1 MYGGSTGRGHT
12 GNVIVNNPFYG
23 YSTITINGGLF
34 EILPAGNTKKDNI
47 FCGIYGAGAGGMN
60 GIGEGDD
67 NADSHTPDKSIAYWN
82 ESGDVMLYGPYAVAK
97 DRLVTYHCYNNDDF
111 ESFTDVDPTNT
122 NTKIVIN
129 GGEFGS
135 TTDPIDGI
143 YGGGSGF
150 MSKGLWSSTAATP
163 NKCGG
168 NVYGKVGA
176 TVASITING
185 GEFHCTNGI
194 FAGGRGTDFFYSQN
208 PYGGNSGNYKALGKT
223 YGNVELNINGGI
235 FYCPVF
241 GGGYGVADAKEMGTS
256 NVETL
261 SDMARLYGQSSVNI
275 MGGTFYKNIYGG
287 GNLACNVGTYKDAD
301 GNVTTTPAD
310 GTGLATVMMQK
321 GMTPYE
327 LLITD
332 EWKQSYTDNEN
343 PHFSVF
349 GGGYGRLTTVGSTDV
364 TVNVDG
370 DYGKNGPGHDGN
382 IDPNDPSLDNSMG
395 APNFTVWAVL
405 GGGYAGTVAGNTK
418 VTVDGKTFIR
428 RVFGG
433 GFGDIASTE
442 DNTTGQIGGNT
453 EVYMRGA
460 FTHGDVFGGSAGL
473 KPETASS
480 THFITVARVIG
491 TTMVEVADD
500 ANIYGNVYG
509 GGDNANVGIYQEMKP
524 SDYYSPDL
532 LTSAS
537 TLNQADGSFISYKA
551 DGYRSFV
558 NIRGGN
564 IFGNVYGG
572 GVGCKKAE
580 ANQYYNIGRINGNTL
595 VHVVNSNPGV
605 DSGIDN
611 VVPCVW
617 GDIYGGCE
625 YGTVDGNTLVHIE
638 GGMLGKN
645 VYGGGYGDI
654 DIDSELTVDKEVLGK
669 KDVADTGTYADIL
682 GNTKVQIDGGSWI
695 WNRKADS
702 NGNITTWLDA
712 ESDSSPICSDHNEF
726 RKIAYAIDRATSLD
740 NIGDPLAQNAIDR
753 IRNNENTKKFFDLDR
768 FTFTNSYNIF
778 GGGNRACHVGS
789 ASVDNTGKSVVI
801 INHSPL
807 DDIKDSKGKTISM
820 FENTTLQGLCWFMNS
835 IYVSSPSFSV
845 FGAGYGVNTSVG
857 KTEVYAQ
864 PGAKFD
870 DDGLLTIN
878 GIKYRYLYQNNDFKT
893 YLDLEDDIYNDYL
906 KLSKEDKKLYFGSY
920 DGGESDPNIFR
931 RYHISRLAWKIGEPG
946 LVLLQIH
953 GGGYAGYVTGDT
965 YVETD
970 CQLGCHDIFGA
981 GLGAL
986 PYGDFSS
993 GSGYDFGS
1001 VKGKSMVF
1009 IKGGDV
1015 NHSVYGGGS
1024 GVESVKKNGGFIDF
1038 PDMAHVE
1045 KTEVHI
1051 YGKMF
1056 KYRNGLGLIERTLI
1070 FGRVYG
1076 GGDLANVGSKKADA
1090 AVFTRDNYLSPT
1102 NRTTLVNIRGG
1113 SLMSQVFAGG
1123 RGRSVRECADSKSLG
1138 GVYGNSCLIIDR
1150 PVMHYP
1156 YWDDATKE
1164 YLSPNDD
1171 ANMVHPVDI
1180 DNYPT
1185 LMERIYG
1192 GCQNG
1197 TVYGNTLL
1205 TIYDGWFGQSAHGG
1219 GLGSVETI
1227 TENGSESVAVTSADV
1242 TGNTNLLIL
1251 GGNVQAHALWDVQAR
1266 TWSPAS
1272 IVDGTIYSPQYDP
1285 KARKFKV
1292 DHNIYGGG
1300 NIACVVGNNSYLT
1313 MTKGLLYNSTEM
1325 VAGRDTGK
1333 NFFESIEWK
1342 EIYEKIGTP
1351 QFSVFGG
1358 GFGENAIVM
1367 GDTYVNV
1374 EMEGRGS
1381 ILEGIDIVKGEE
1393 YKHFFNGYSVMDI
1406 IGGGYSGKVVGD
1418 THIVGSGGVFCRRVF
1433 GGGTYSSV
1441 NSTDVELKAID
1452 CHDIFG
1458 GGFMGDVLKSTT
1470 VRIGDN
1476 KPATSPHTYS
1486 NADIFIHGNV
1496 YGGNDV
1502 SGYVNVG
1509 LNKNGY
1515 FMDNGGTG
1523 TTINIY
1529 GGHLFGDVY
1538 GAGNGNYLY
1547 ATDRNGN
1554 KNVTVN
1560 EYYPINP
1567 NDPDSETVPLVYTVP
1582 MRENMTQSRATS
1594 DAVKM
1599 VNINSWRPLTNK
1611 VSINIQGVSTSDTVR
1626 IDGNVYGGGNSAT
1639 VQKLLAYGAS
1649 EDTDK
1654 SVGDISV
1661 NIGNHVRIGGVFMG
1675 CNGEE
1680 LFVTSEDNDFMNM
1693 FQKLNGDIN
1702 DYTQELDFAEPID
1715 WINDSENANIST
1727 VYLPTEKS
1735 KRPIVYPYLLDLYFQ
1750 PVETNIQGSLKWNGS
1765 ETGEGLTDCV
1775 IGTFCCGGNRGNMN
1789 VLPKTSG
1796 KIGNVLE
1803 YTFPEGLTITDK
1815 IVGGCNNTNYDYK
1828 GKAKHRGG
1836 YLLGDA
1842 DSEYPFIKLN
1852 IRNKFMPKE
1861 KNGAYVGGNVYGGCF
1876 KSGTIIGDVL
1886 INLQSDM
1893 LAGKDKDK
1901 LEKSNELLVKAAE
1914 YSALNVYGAGYGMES
1929 YIYGIANVTIGE
1941 SVKCSEPKMDGN
1953 KFLPC
1958 GVVDPDS
1965 NPEGLGVSANFIYG
1979 EGQQGN
1985 VVGYSTIK
1993 MLNGHIFRAVTGGSY
2008 SGYVYGSTQV
2018 IVGYPTYYST
2028 NRQNHVRGRYELKRA
2043 DRKNLGVE
2051 NDNGKEKTP
2060 AIKQHIYLLNDEWI
2074 SQGVYEDIV
2083 AIDNGNGMRDT
2094 ITDANRA
2101 HYFKKIVSAAPSVG
2115 WENVNITI
2123 DEAVYGGGYSVA
2135 QGSVLANNTTVLKL
2149 TDKYNLDYAIIANG
2163 NGDDLNLLPGGSTA
2177 GFCGNTL
2184 VLVGDNK
2191 DSEHITISHQDIR
2204 PVQLPDGTDLY
2215 GYYYKHYASDADAAN
2230 GIYTYRYISLQDKY
2244 FFKSG
2249 ATPPSG
2255 LEGIRENE
2263 FYEYDSEGGIFGDG
2277 HLSYAQ
2283 GFRSAD
2289 LTGYGFAGHTID
2301 NPKILNTFQQ
2311 LDIIRLEDNC
2321 FSLLGARDYTVN
2333 DVNKTPYSIARVGE
2347 IKMVANDI
2355 RFDSNGNLEA
2365 KPDNNTDF
2373 RYSTKARNYMGFSNN
2388 ILYVSAITSNVDFN
2402 SGMWRNRNG
2411 QLAAAS
2417 TDNTAFAGMSYQG
2430 VKQHYIDDYNA
2441 NKDKEDAEDPFG
2453 EFQKRN
2459 DGTAMNMIGIA
2470 SGYAMKIQLCHETYD
2485 SDRKKVVENKLYGP
2499 IYGVV
2504 EMNLI
2509 NVRED
2514 EGGGYVYADNNHK
2527 RHDGDSH
2534 EEDFLETTGNFVF
2547 PYHKG
2552 RYIVD
2557 DCFPTGYHAIT
2568 APGSDKTVDDVKVHY
2583 WYVTGFHYYYNV
2595 NISGYTFK
2603 SSKENPLEFDS
2614 DNKDGLTV
2622 LAGLKSTQPISIFN
2636 WKMRSGHP
2644 DDKSQYSSDLEYRNY
2659 LTGTETNETDKTY
2672 YSDAVAGGYKLY
2684 VGGAESNNFS
2694 GATSIDDPDKA
2705 SKGFAALL
2713 SMREKGDDEATLFN
2727 NSLPAG
2733 LKEDAKISFR
2743 LVDMVDNTNYVEP
2756 DYFDKHLGRKS
2767 MATLVLKAPAY
2778 EEYVSE
2784 TDNKPIY
2791 TNTGKFY
2798 KKTETGY
2805 ELVESGNL
2813 DADNTYYQPQTEE
2826 FVKIDNLFT
2835 YNTVNKKYEKVEN
2848 ISDVIIDESNP
2859 TVYYVQREYTYTIY
2873 LTIEY
2878 VQGPTVSGQITIG
2891 NCALPGEMVRV
2902 TKDNIVVSAD
2912 QSFAV
2917 NGYYWRIGKRQMGAD
2932 GKWEFKD
2939 TTPWTKENI
2948 SNNVAT
2954 GYDTFNQADESG
2966 KGLFAGCHYDKT
2978 DDLLDVPVY
2987 YYMNGYGIQLGA
2999 SITGLNDILEVGMHD
3014 ADKFVVHNYH
3024 RMDPHKAG
3032 INLHLAEAITR
3043 VNEES
3048 LDTTE
3053 SDPLPEPRIYISD
3066 KSDLSAFVAFVDSIG
3081 TDSNAPRYG
3090 AKAQFFLQN
3099 DIALEATDKGG
3110 YYISD
3115 FAGILHGDGH
3125 VISGIPSGKS
3135 LFNNI
3140 ESSGNIYNLGLASGK
3155 ISNLTA
3161 DGKIGNYHCCFEY
3174 APASG
3179 KSGSTPVVYRWDGSP
3194 YKGYT
3199 TEDFRLG
3206 RVAYDLNE
3214 YYLRARHRDAA
3225 TTSSTEADADNEI
3238 LKYVSAYYANGDYQY
3253 ACRTDA
3259 ITGKNTGITYLRIGK
3274 GGDTPNYEQVETRH
3288 DKTHPLDAPRVK
3300 YNADGSI
3307 PTPVV
3312 YTPLFNANNSGTEPM
3327 NDFLFW
3333 GQSLQHNP
3341 DNYPCDIA
3349 SHQNSYMSNRV
3360 YRTAAYYGDTSL
3372 DAFHYNAYNNGS
3384 ITMSTYVH
3392 DSATTAVDFTCLH
3405 DLPAATETVDVIFY
3419 PPMDDNASRFND
3431 FVVKEDAG
3439 ITQNLLVYTADNDEA
3454 TGNEAYDV
3462 VEKALNYNETTRE
3475 ALINGHHITKGIDG
3489 YSTTLLHLVER
3500 TPDNENGDGETC
3512 NNNNL
3517 CVPIAFNVNDRA
3529 WYVRRPLH
3537 YAEDSKG
3544 AWEGICLPFTVDKAA
3559 ASLNGEITHFYGSP
3573 SDTETDNPSQNIHS
3587 LHHEY
3592 WLRGLTSI
3600 ATEGNVPSAVFQR
3613 PGAALFSPTDASGNA
3628 LTNGVSYTFANTFF
3642 VDNYADKLYN
3652 QYANPYYATAHNYPD
3667 YLRLAG
3673 EVPYIVRFPGA
3684 RYYEFDLSSA
3694 FYNDIFGAWED
3705 AQTVTFNAYGDNHTG
3720 DTSYGAITIP
3730 ITKGMATM
3738 VGGKYSHL
3746 GTFSAINVS
3755 NSNVYGMNDSGTAF
3769 DDASSLST
3777 VTPFRTYMSPTATR
3791 SNARYDYTS
3800 VINIAEQNADNIM
3813 PDMEENEDDTQT
3825 EDHITVRAIGNQRV
3839 RIEST
3844 TATRLNVVTVAGQL
3858 YRILDVQPG
3867 IATYSDFQP
3876 GLYIFGT
3883 TKVIVR

>member
-1 MYGGSTGRGHT
+1 M
-12 GNVIVNNPFYG
+12 
-23 YSTITINGGLF
+23 
-34 EILPAGNTKKDNI
+34 
-47 FCGIYGAGAGGMN
+47 
-60 GIGEGDD
+60 
-67 NADSHTPDKSIAYWN
+67 
-82 ESGDVMLYGPYAVAK
+82 
-97 DRLVTYHCYNNDDF
+97 
-111 ESFTDVDPTNT
+111 
-122 NTKIVIN
+122 
-129 GGEFGS
+129 
-135 TTDPIDGI
+135 
-143 YGGGSGF
+143 
-150 MSKGLWSSTAATP
+150 
-163 NKCGG
+163 
-168 NVYGKVGA
+168 
-176 TVASITING
+176 
-185 GEFHCTNGI
+185 
-194 FAGGRGTDFFYSQN
+194 
-208 PYGGNSGNYKALGKT
+208 
-223 YGNVELNINGGI
+223 
-235 FYCPVF
+235 
-241 GGGYGVADAKEMGTS
+241 
-256 NVETL
+256 
-261 SDMARLYGQSSVNI
+261 
-275 MGGTFYKNIYGG
+275 
-287 GNLACNVGTYKDAD
+287 
-301 GNVTTTPAD
+301 
-310 GTGLATVMMQK
+310 
-321 GMTPYE
+321 
-327 LLITD
+327 
-332 EWKQSYTDNEN
+332 
-343 PHFSVF
+343 
-349 GGGYGRLTTVGSTDV
+349 
-364 TVNVDG
+364 
-370 DYGKNGPGHDGN
+370 
-382 IDPNDPSLDNSMG
+382 
-395 APNFTVWAVL
+395 
-405 GGGYAGTVAGNTK
+405 
-418 VTVDGKTFIR
+418 
-428 RVFGG
+428 
-433 GFGDIASTE
+433 
-442 DNTTGQIGGNT
+442 
-453 EVYMRGA
+453 
-460 FTHGDVFGGSAGL
+460 
-473 KPETASS
+473 
-480 THFITVARVIG
+480 
-491 TTMVEVADD
+491 
-500 ANIYGNVYG
+500 
-509 GGDNANVGIYQEMKP
+509 
-524 SDYYSPDL
+524 
-532 LTSAS
+532 
-537 TLNQADGSFISYKA
+537 
-551 DGYRSFV
+551 
-558 NIRGGN
+558 
-564 IFGNVYGG
+564 
-572 GVGCKKAE
+572 
-580 ANQYYNIGRINGNTL
+580 
-595 VHVVNSNPGV
+595 
-605 DSGIDN
+605 
-611 VVPCVW
+611 
-617 GDIYGGCE
+617 
-625 YGTVDGNTLVHIE
+625 
-638 GGMLGKN
+638 
-645 VYGGGYGDI
+645 
-654 DIDSELTVDKEVLGK
+654 
-669 KDVADTGTYADIL
+669 
-682 GNTKVQIDGGSWI
+682 
-695 WNRKADS
+695 
-702 NGNITTWLDA
+702 
-712 ESDSSPICSDHNEF
+712 
-726 RKIAYAIDRATSLD
+726 
-740 NIGDPLAQNAIDR
+740 
-753 IRNNENTKKFFDLDR
+753 
-768 FTFTNSYNIF
+768 
-778 GGGNRACHVGS
+778 
-789 ASVDNTGKSVVI
+789 
-801 INHSPL
+801 
-807 DDIKDSKGKTISM
+807 
-820 FENTTLQGLCWFMNS
+820 
-835 IYVSSPSFSV
+835 
-845 FGAGYGVNTSVG
+845 
-857 KTEVYAQ
+857 
-864 PGAKFD
+864 
-870 DDGLLTIN
+870 
-878 GIKYRYLYQNNDFKT
+878 
-893 YLDLEDDIYNDYL
+893 
-906 KLSKEDKKLYFGSY
+906 
-920 DGGESDPNIFR
+920 
-931 RYHISRLAWKIGEPG
+931 
-946 LVLLQIH
+946 
-953 GGGYAGYVTGDT
+953 
-965 YVETD
+965 
-970 CQLGCHDIFGA
+970 
-981 GLGAL
+981 
-986 PYGDFSS
+986 
-993 GSGYDFGS
+993 
-1001 VKGKSMVF
+1001 
-1009 IKGGDV
+1009 
-1015 NHSVYGGGS
+1015 
-1024 GVESVKKNGGFIDF
+1024 
-1038 PDMAHVE
+1038 
-1045 KTEVHI
+1045 
-1051 YGKMF
+1051 
-1056 KYRNGLGLIERTLI
+1056 
-1070 FGRVYG
+1070 
-1076 GGDLANVGSKKADA
+1076 
-1090 AVFTRDNYLSPT
+1090 
-1102 NRTTLVNIRGG
+1102 
-1113 SLMSQVFAGG
+1113 
-1123 RGRSVRECADSKSLG
+1123 
-1138 GVYGNSCLIIDR
+1138 
-1150 PVMHYP
+1150 
-1156 YWDDATKE
+1156 
-1164 YLSPNDD
+1164 
-1171 ANMVHPVDI
+1171 
-1180 DNYPT
+1180 
-1185 LMERIYG
+1185 
-1192 GCQNG
+1192 
-1197 TVYGNTLL
+1197 
-1205 TIYDGWFGQSAHGG
+1205 
-1219 GLGSVETI
+1219 
-1227 TENGSESVAVTSADV
+1227 
-1242 TGNTNLLIL
+1242 
-1251 GGNVQAHALWDVQAR
+1251 
-1266 TWSPAS
+1266 
-1272 IVDGTIYSPQYDP
+1272 
-1285 KARKFKV
+1285 
-1292 DHNIYGGG
+1292 
-1300 NIACVVGNNSYLT
+1300 
-1313 MTKGLLYNSTEM
+1313 
-1325 VAGRDTGK
+1325 
-1333 NFFESIEWK
+1333 
-1342 EIYEKIGTP
+1342 
-1351 QFSVFGG
+1351 
-1358 GFGENAIVM
+1358 
-1367 GDTYVNV
+1367 
-1374 EMEGRGS
+1374 
-1381 ILEGIDIVKGEE
+1381 
-1393 YKHFFNGYSVMDI
+1393 
-1406 IGGGYSGKVVGD
+1406 
-1418 THIVGSGGVFCRRVF
+1418 
-1433 GGGTYSSV
+1433 
-1441 NSTDVELKAID
+1441 
-1452 CHDIFG
+1452 
-1458 GGFMGDVLKSTT
+1458 
-1470 VRIGDN
+1470 
-1476 KPATSPHTYS
+1476 
-1486 NADIFIHGNV
+1486 
-1496 YGGNDV
+1496 
-1502 SGYVNVG
+1502 
-1509 LNKNGY
+1509 
-1515 FMDNGGTG
+1515 
-1523 TTINIY
+1523 
-1529 GGHLFGDVY
+1529 
-1538 GAGNGNYLY
+1538 
-1547 ATDRNGN
+1547 
-1554 KNVTVN
+1554 
-1560 EYYPINP
+1560 
-1567 NDPDSETVPLVYTVP
+1567 
-1582 MRENMTQSRATS
+1582 
-1594 DAVKM
+1594 
-1599 VNINSWRPLTNK
+1599 
-1611 VSINIQGVSTSDTVR
+1611 
-1626 IDGNVYGGGNSAT
+1626 
-1639 VQKLLAYGAS
+1639 
-1649 EDTDK
+1649 
-1654 SVGDISV
+1654 
-1661 NIGNHVRIGGVFMG
+1661 
-1675 CNGEE
+1675 
-1680 LFVTSEDNDFMNM
+1680 
-1693 FQKLNGDIN
+1693 
-1702 DYTQELDFAEPID
+1702 
-1715 WINDSENANIST
+1715 
-1727 VYLPTEKS
+1727 
-1735 KRPIVYPYLLDLYFQ
+1735 
-1750 PVETNIQGSLKWNGS
+1750 
-1765 ETGEGLTDCV
+1765 
-1775 IGTFCCGGNRGNMN
+1775 
-1789 VLPKTSG
+1789 
-1796 KIGNVLE
+1796 
-1803 YTFPEGLTITDK
+1803 
-1815 IVGGCNNTNYDYK
+1815 
-1828 GKAKHRGG
+1828 
-1836 YLLGDA
+1836 
-1842 DSEYPFIKLN
+1842 
-1852 IRNKFMPKE
+1852 
-1861 KNGAYVGGNVYGGCF
+1861 
-1876 KSGTIIGDVL
+1876 
-1886 INLQSDM
+1886 
-1893 LAGKDKDK
+1893 
-1901 LEKSNELLVKAAE
+1901 
-1914 YSALNVYGAGYGMES
+1914 
-1929 YIYGIANVTIGE
+1929 
-1941 SVKCSEPKMDGN
+1941 
-1953 KFLPC
+1953 
-1958 GVVDPDS
+1958 
-1965 NPEGLGVSANFIYG
+1965 
-1979 EGQQGN
+1979 
-1985 VVGYSTIK
+1985 
-1993 MLNGHIFRAVTGGSY
+1993 
-2008 SGYVYGSTQV
+2008 
-2018 IVGYPTYYST
+2018 
-2028 NRQNHVRGRYELKRA
+2028 
-2043 DRKNLGVE
+2043 E

-2301 NPKILNTFQQ
+2301 NPKILNTFQR

-2333 DVNKTPYSIARVGE
+2333 DVNKTPYSIASVGE

-2784 TDNKPIY
+2784 TYNKPIY

-2798 KKTETGY
+2798 KKTESGY

-2813 DADNTYYQPQTEE
+2813 DANNTYYQPQTEE
-2826 FVKIDNLFT
+2826 FVKIESLFT
-2835 YNTVNKKYEKVEN
+2835 YNTANKKYEKVDN
-2848 ISDVIIDESNP
+2848 ISNVTIDESNP
-2859 TVYYVQREYTYTIY
+2859 TIYYVQREYTYTIY

-2954 GYDTFNQADESG
+2954 GYDTFNQADENG

-2978 DDLLDVPVY
+2978 DDLLDVPAY
-2987 YYMNGYGIQLGA
+2987 YYMNGYGIQLGV
-2999 SITGLNDILEVGMHD
+2999 SITGLNDILEVDMHD

-3135 LFNNI
+3135 LFNSI

-3179 KSGSTPVVYRWDGSP
+3179 KSGSTPIVYRWDGSP
-3194 YKGYT
+3194 YEGYT

-3214 YYLRARHRDAA
+3214 YYLRARHRAEP

-3259 ITGKNTGITYLRIGK
+3259 ITSNNTGITYLRIGK
-3274 GGDTPNYEQVETRH
+3274 GGDIPNYEQVETRH

-3312 YTPLFNANNSGTEPM
+3312 YTPLFNANNSGTELM

-3341 DNYPCDIA
+3341 DNYPRDIA

-3360 YRTAAYYGDTSL
+3360 YRTAAYYGDTTL

-3405 DLPAATETVDVIFY
+3405 DLPAATETVGGIFY

-3529 WYVRRPLH
+3529 WYVRRPMY

-3544 AWEGICLPFTVDKAA
+3544 AWECICLPFTVDKVA

-3573 SDTETDNPSQNIHS
+3573 SDAETDNPSQNIHS

-3600 ATEGNVPSAVFQR
+3600 ASEGNVPSAVFQR
-3613 PGAALFSPTDASGNA
+3613 PGAAVFSPTDASGNA

-3755 NSNVYGMNDSGTAF
+3755 NGNVYGMNNSGTAF

-3813 PDMEENEDDTQT
+3813 PDMEENEDDAQT

-3844 TATRLNVVTVAGQL
+3844 MATKLDVVTVAGQL